1 MKQTPHTLITGGAS
15 GLGLGLGTRLL
26 KRGEHVSVLDL
37 SISKAV
43 RKQLDQAAANAGG
56 QWAFFETDITNPS
69 LLEQSFSS
77 AIDQLGAA
85 SQVINS
91 AGIINN
97 QSFEKLNPDDFRRV
111 IEVNLFGSFNVAKA
125 AIPRM
130 KKNGRLVFLASM
142 AGLISNYGYTAYGT
156 SKFGVVGLAT
166 TLRYEYA
173 NRGLNVCCVCPPEV
187 DTPMV
192 KHERTPGNAD
202 PISLALKDFAGT
214 LNVDEACD
222 AMLKGIDSN
231 QFLIVPGLRSK
242 ATLLLARH
250 SPSLFFTFLNFNISR
265 LVKKH
270 QA

>member
-1 MKQTPHTLITGGAS
+1 MKNTPHTLITGGAS
-15 GLGLGLGTRLL
+15 GLGLGLGLRLL

-37 SISKAV
+37 AISDSV
-43 RKQLDQAAANAGG
+43 RAQLDQAASAGG
-56 QWAFFETDITNPS
+56 GRWEYFQTDITKPAM
-69 LLEQSFSS
+69 LEQSFNA
-77 AIDQLGAA
+77 AIGQLGPA

-97 QSFEKLNPDDFRRV
+97 QSFDKLNPDDFRRV

-125 AIPRM
+125 AIPRLE
-130 KKNGRLVFLASM
+130 KNGRLVFLASM

-173 NRGLNVCCVCPPEV
+173 HLGLNVCCVCPPEV

-202 PISLALKDFAGT
+202 PVSLALKDLAGT
-214 LNVDEACD
+214 LNVNEACD
-222 AMLKGIDSN
+222 AMLNGIDSN

-250 SPSLFFTFLNFNISR
+250 SPGLFFTFLNFNISR
-265 LVKKH
+265 LVRKYKE
-270 QA
+270 